1 MLFCESPR
9 LRSTCP
15 PLPQAGCSGAINPQ
29 GNYITKQKY
38 KIYTRR
44 KYRNTKVDKY
54 KIRKRGG
61 PNKSSVKLH
70 YKTKIQNTQNTQQ
83 IQNTKD
89 RNTKVDK
96 YEIRKRAGCNKSWGK
111 LHYKIK
117 IQNTHNHNKYKIQK

>member
-1 MLFCESPR
+1 MNLPR

-38 KIYTRR
+38 KIHKIHKIHTRR
-44 KYRNTKVDKY
+44 KKKA
-54 KIRKRGG
+54 G

-96 YEIRKRAGCNKSWGK
+96 YQIRKRAGRNKS
-111 LHYKIK
+111 
-117 IQNTHNHNKYKIQK
+117 